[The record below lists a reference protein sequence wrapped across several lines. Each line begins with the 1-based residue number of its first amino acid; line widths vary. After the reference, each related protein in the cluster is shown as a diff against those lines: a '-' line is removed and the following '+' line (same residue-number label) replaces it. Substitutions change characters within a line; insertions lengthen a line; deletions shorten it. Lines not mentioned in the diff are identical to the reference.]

1 MDQKQGLDLP
11 AVNDAART
19 SRSDR
24 KSRQARLIAASAL
37 LLMLSM
43 SSAMSV
49 PSRAHASA
57 AALEKTQSDRIDAS
71 RIGWTAAAAQAA
83 GLPVDQLVERLRNGE
98 TPAEAASLSSSA
110 EDAVIRGVYRP
121 WEAELERQL
130 SSGELTEAQAEAQKS
145 ALLTAARGL
154 VTGEWS

>member
-1 MDQKQGLDLP
+1 
-11 AVNDAART
+11 
-19 SRSDR
+19 
-24 KSRQARLIAASAL
+24 
-37 LLMLSM
+37 MLSM

-49 PSRAHASA
+49 PSRANASA
-57 AALEKTQSDRIDAS
+57 AVLEKTQSDRIDAS

-98 TPAEAASLSSSA
+98 TPAEAASLSGSA
-110 EDAVIRGVYRP
+110 EDAVIRGVYQP
-121 WEAELERQL
+121 WEAELERQI
-130 SSGELTEAQAEAQKS
+130 SAGELTETQAAAQKR